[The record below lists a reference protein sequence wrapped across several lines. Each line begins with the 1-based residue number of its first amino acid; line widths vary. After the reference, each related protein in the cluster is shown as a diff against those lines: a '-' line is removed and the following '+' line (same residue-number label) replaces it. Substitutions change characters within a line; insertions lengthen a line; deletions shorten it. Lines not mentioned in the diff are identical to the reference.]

1 MRINADRDV
10 CIGSGNCVLSAP
22 EVFDQDADDG
32 LVEVLEPEPAP
43 GLEQSVL
50 DAVARC
56 PSGAL
61 NTVGPA
67 VGPAR
72 GGHEPES

>member
-10 CIGSGNCVLSAP
+10 CIGSGNCVLTAP
-22 EVFDQDADDG
+22 EVFDQADDG
-32 LVEVLEPEPAP
+32 LVDLLDPDPAP
-43 GLEQSVL
+43 GLRQSVR

-61 NTVGPA
+61 TTVGPA
-67 VGPAR
+67 
-72 GGHEPES
+72 EPES

>member
-10 CIGSGNCVLSAP
+10 CIGFGNCVLTAP
-22 EVFDQDADDG
+22 EVFDQDDDG
-32 LVEVLEPEPAP
+32 LVEVLDPEPAP
-43 GLEQSVL
+43 GLEQSAL

-61 NTVGPA
+61 KA
-67 VGPAR
+67 VGTASPA
-72 GGHEPES
+72 G

>member
-10 CIGSGNCVLSAP
+10 CIGSGNCVLTAP
-22 EVFDQDADDG
+22 EVFDQDDEG
-32 LVEVLEPEPAP
+32 LVDLLAPDPAP
-43 GLEQSVL
+43 GLAQSAR

-61 NTVGPA
+61 KIADPQDTP
-67 VGPAR
+67 
-72 GGHEPES
+72 

>member
-10 CIGSGNCVLSAP
+10 CIGSGNCVFAAP
-22 EVFDQDADDG
+22 ELFDQGADG
-32 LVEVLEPEPAP
+32 LVALLEPIPDASV
-43 GLEQSVL
+43 EQTAR

-61 NTVGPA
+61 
-67 VGPAR
+67 
-72 GGHEPES
+72 SLSKS